1 MNDASTTPSERTRR
15 SKARLEFLHCVGRRS
30 LLSGLLR
37 AALPTNE
44 EPSGEL
50 DLDDEVA
57 RVIWP
62 FARDE
67 AIHGCG
73 FTHRLNALL
82 ESALRVAHG
91 ASRRETAR
99 DDLEDDDARS
109 AEPLVEV
116 HGGDDSFERVREDA
130 RLIAIAC
137 RARSTPEKESRA
149 HAKVARERRESVG
162 AHDVRAKLREL
173 AFASVGE
180 PPHELLAHDEPK
192 HGVAEELE
200 PLVIRLGACSGSRLL
215 VLISDARV

>member
-37 AALPTNE
+37 AALPTHE

-82 ESALRVAHG
+82 DTPLPVPHG
-91 ASRRETAR
+91 PSRRE
-99 DDLEDDDARS
+99 
-109 AEPLVEV
+109 P
-116 HGGDDSFERVREDA
+116 
-130 RLIAIAC
+130 
-137 RARSTPEKESRA
+137 
-149 HAKVARERRESVG
+149 
-162 AHDVRAKLREL
+162 
-173 AFASVGE
+173 
-180 PPHELLAHDEPK
+180 PPHDPEVNH
-192 HGVAEELE
+192 
-200 PLVIRLGACSGSRLL
+200 
-215 VLISDARV
+215 